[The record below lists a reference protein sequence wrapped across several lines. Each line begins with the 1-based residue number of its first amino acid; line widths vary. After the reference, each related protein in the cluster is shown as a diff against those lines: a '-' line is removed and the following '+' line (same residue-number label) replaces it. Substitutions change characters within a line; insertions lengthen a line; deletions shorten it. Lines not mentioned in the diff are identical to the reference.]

1 MRAVSPSR
9 STSSSSSHQFSTG
22 YDPEAPLPVHR
33 ERLQPSSTSIDDEHR
48 VIDRENHLSSKNATL
63 ICQSRSVKKH
73 LSPRRCEI
81 STQHRR
87 RASSSR
93 PRESSLVH
101 KTFYNASTIKHL
113 ASPLMPMVP
122 LTLPDAISA
131 SIFFDV
137 GGTISFRRGAMT
149 KTGSW
154 TRNAYI

>member
-87 RASSSR
+87 RVSSSR

-101 KTFYNASTIKHL
+101 KTFSNASTKKAPGMRQIIFD
-113 ASPLMPMVP
+113 A
-122 LTLPDAISA
+122 DGAISA

-137 GGTISFRRGAMT
+137 GGTISFRNSDDGAMT
-149 KTGSW
+149 KTG
-154 TRNAYI
+154 N